1 MIQNKLLK
9 WFDLNKRNLPWRHG
23 RNPYRVWVAEIML
36 QQTQVKTVIPY
47 FKKWMKKYPTL
58 KSLRHAEYDKVLKMW
73 EGLGYYSRC
82 KNMHKASQLIE
93 SSFPN
98 NYDDLRK
105 LPGVGDYTAKT
116 ILSIAFDK
124 PFVGIDTNLERI
136 GYRILG
142 LKSKTKRNQKR
153 VTTFL
158 EKNQSID
165 RPGDYNEAL
174 MDLGSS
180 LCTSNVTF
188 CNKCPLKKDCKAHSS
203 SNPTLYPLPKISKK
217 IPTYNIAVSVI
228 EYQNKILISRRE
240 NSKLLSGLWEFPG
253 GKIERNENAYEAVIR
268 EIKEETN
275 LTISN
280 PIYLG
285 NVKHKYSHFGVDI
298 SLFISKPR
306 SIKKL
311 LIKQQYKWINI
322 QEIENYPLP
331 KANHKMLDILK
342 KLD

>member
-1 MIQNKLLK
+1 MVLRSIKVTGAIIQKDNKFLI
-9 WFDLNKRNLPWRHG
+9 G
-23 RNPYRVWVAEIML
+23 RRGPNE
-36 QQTQVKTVIPY
+36 
-47 FKKWMKKYPTL
+47 
-58 KSLRHAEYDKVLKMW
+58 KS
-73 EGLGYYSRC
+73 
-82 KNMHKASQLIE
+82 
-93 SSFPN
+93 P
-98 NYDDLRK
+98 
-105 LPGVGDYTAKT
+105 
-116 ILSIAFDK
+116 
-124 PFVGIDTNLERI
+124 
-136 GYRILG
+136 
-142 LKSKTKRNQKR
+142 
-153 VTTFL
+153 
-158 EKNQSID
+158 
-165 RPGDYNEAL
+165 
-174 MDLGSS
+174 
-180 LCTSNVTF
+180 
-188 CNKCPLKKDCKAHSS
+188 
-203 SNPTLYPLPKISKK
+203 
-217 IPTYNIAVSVI
+217 
-228 EYQNKILISRRE
+228 
-240 NSKLLSGLWEFPG
+240 GLWEFPG

>member
-9 WFDLNKRNLPWRHG
+9 WFDVNKRNLPWRHG

-47 FKKWMKKYPTL
+47 FRKWMKKYPTL
-58 KSLRHAEYDKVLKMW
+58 KSLRNAEYDKVLKMW

-82 KNMHKASQLIE
+82 KNIYNTSQLIK

-98 NYDDLRK
+98 NYEDLRK
-105 LPGVGDYTAKT
+105 LPGIGDYTAKA
-116 ILSIAFDK
+116 ILSIAFNK
-124 PFVGIDTNLERI
+124 SYVAIDTNLERI

-142 LKSKTKRNQKR
+142 LKSKTNLNQKR
-153 VTTFL
+153 VIKFL
-158 EKNQSID
+158 ENNQNIN

-180 LCTSNVTF
+180 VCTSNLTL
-188 CNKCPLKKDCKAHSS
+188 CSKCPLKKDCRAYSS
-203 SNPTLYPLPKISKK
+203 SNPIQYPLPKVSKK
-217 IPTYNIAVSVI
+217 IPIYNIAVSVI

-240 NSKLLSGLWEFPG
+240 NSKFLSGLWEFPG
-253 GKIERNENAYEAVIR
+253 GKIESNENAHEAVIR
-268 EIKEETN
+268 EVKEETN
-275 LTISN
+275 LKISN
-280 PIYLG
+280 PIYIG
-285 NVKHKYSHFGVDI
+285 NIKHKYSHFGVDI
-298 SLFISKPR
+298 SLFISKPK
-306 SIKKL
+306 SIINL
-311 LIKQQYKWINI
+311 NINQEFKWINLKDI
-322 QEIENYPLP
+322 YNYPLP